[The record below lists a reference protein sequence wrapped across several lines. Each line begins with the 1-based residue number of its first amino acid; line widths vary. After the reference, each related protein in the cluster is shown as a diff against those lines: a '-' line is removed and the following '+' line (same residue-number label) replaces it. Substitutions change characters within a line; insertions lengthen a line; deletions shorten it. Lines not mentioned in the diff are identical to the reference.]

1 MHFKNN
7 CCCIPLWW
15 WDKLFCKSWLITV
28 VACLSVLWSFFV
40 MPFANSRQELEVSL
54 LSMNNFMYV
63 SGSIFSLSGQIL
75 ILEFFLHAHQQGRVL
90 HVIDGEGT
98 KKGDWKRERERYR
111 EMSKT
116 PTPKA
121 LSSCWPYNRFQESSS
136 RRDLT
141 RASTAWRVSNSPAY
155 LAWETIDRPCWRCL
169 NDPSERCRLVRK
181 RRRKRWRQDIAGC
194 QRGSTVFWKR
204 P

>member
-1 MHFKNN
+1 M
-7 CCCIPLWW
+7 
-15 WDKLFCKSWLITV
+15 V
-28 VACLSVLWSFFV
+28 VGLALLQELANYGSCLSVQLHVFLCNAFCKQQSWIEKGITRRKMWVALYS
-40 MPFANSRQELEVSL
+40 
-54 LSMNNFMYV
+54 
-63 SGSIFSLSGQIL
+63 
-75 ILEFFLHAHQQGRVL
+75 ILEFFHAHQQGRVL

-98 KKGDWKRERERYR
+98 KKGDWKRKRERARYR

-116 PTPKA
+116 STPKA
-121 LSSCWPYNRFQESSS
+121 LSSCWPYNRFPESSS

-169 NDPSERCRLVRK
+169 SDLSERCRLVRK

>member
-1 MHFKNN
+1 M
-7 CCCIPLWW
+7 
-15 WDKLFCKSWLITV
+15 V
-28 VACLSVLWSFFV
+28 VGLALLQELANYGSCLSVQLHVFLCNA
-40 MPFANSRQELEVSL
+40 FANNSHELKREL
-54 LSMNNFMYV
+54 PE
-63 SGSIFSLSGQIL
+63 GKGQTRKFLRWQWTISYMWVAL
-75 ILEFFLHAHQQGRVL
+75 YSILEFFHAHQQGRVL

-98 KKGDWKRERERYR
+98 KKGDWKRKRERARYR
-111 EMSKT
+111 EISKT
-116 PTPKA
+116 PAPKA
-121 LSSCWPYNRFQESSS
+121 LSSCWPYNRFPESSS

-169 NDPSERCRLVRK
+169 SDLSERCRLVRK

>member
-1 MHFKNN
+1 MNWKGKEKG
-7 CCCIPLWW
+7 
-15 WDKLFCKSWLITV
+15 KLE
-28 VACLSVLWSFFV
+28 SFFAV
-40 MPFANSRQELEVSL
+40 NEQFHICEWLQSRP
-54 LSMNNFMYV
+54 
-63 SGSIFSLSGQIL
+63 IF
-75 ILEFFLHAHQQGRVL
+75 ILEFFSCTPTRPGSACDRRRRNKEGRL
-90 HVIDGEGT
+90 
-98 KKGDWKRERERYR
+98 KERERARSR

-136 RRDLT
+136 RQDLT
-141 RASTAWRVSNSPAY
+141 RASTAWQVSNSPAY

-169 NDPSERCRLVRK
+169 NDLSERCRLVQK

>member
-1 MHFKNN
+1 MNWKGNN
-7 CCCIPLWW
+7 Q
-15 WDKLFCKSWLITV
+15 KEKGKHE
-28 VACLSVLWSFFV
+28 SFFAV
-40 MPFANSRQELEVSL
+40 DEQFHVCEWLHIFIIRT
-54 LSMNNFMYV
+54 NFHFR
-63 SGSIFSLSGQIL
+63 IFSSCTPTRPGSACDTRRRNKERRL
-75 ILEFFLHAHQQGRVL
+75 
-90 HVIDGEGT
+90 
-98 KKGDWKRERERYR
+98 KERERARYR
-111 EMSKT
+111 EISKT
-116 PTPKA
+116 PAPKA
-121 LSSCWPYNRFQESSS
+121 LSSCWPYNRFPESSS

-169 NDPSERCRLVRK
+169 SDLSERCRLVRK